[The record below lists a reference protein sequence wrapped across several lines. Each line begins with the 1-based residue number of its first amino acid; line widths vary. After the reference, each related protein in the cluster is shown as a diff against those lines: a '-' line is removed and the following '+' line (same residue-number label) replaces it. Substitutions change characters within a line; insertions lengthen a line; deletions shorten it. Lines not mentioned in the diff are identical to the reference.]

1 MNHGAY
7 HCDLTC
13 VSYNEQIENV
23 PLSSLSNIVC
33 RRNEMANRKSAVQQ
47 KGGVLQEFLKQA
59 KLVGRLIGDRRV
71 NGFLKLIPIASL
83 VYLISPIDLI
93 PGMAV
98 PLVGAL
104 DDAAVVWI
112 GTALF
117 IELCPSDVVQ
127 EHRDALNGYA
137 SGDSGEIIDAESR
150 DINN

>member
-1 MNHGAY
+1 
-7 HCDLTC
+7 
-13 VSYNEQIENV
+13 
-23 PLSSLSNIVC
+23 
-33 RRNEMANRKSAVQQ
+33 MANRKSVVQQ

-59 KLVGRLIGDRRV
+59 KLVSRLIGDRRV

-83 VYLISPIDLI
+83 IYLISPIDLI

-117 IELCPSDVVQ
+117 IELCPADVVQ
-127 EHRDALNGYA
+127 EHRDALNA
-137 SGDSGEIIDAESR
+137 VSSGDSGEIIDAESR